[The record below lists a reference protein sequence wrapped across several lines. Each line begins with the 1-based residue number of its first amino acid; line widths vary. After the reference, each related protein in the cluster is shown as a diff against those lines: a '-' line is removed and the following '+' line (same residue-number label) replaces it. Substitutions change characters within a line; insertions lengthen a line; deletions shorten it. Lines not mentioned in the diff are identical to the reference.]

1 MVELGDFLLKT
12 RDKKL
17 NLSPPE
23 EMWNWKR
30 GRWQSSVAVVFFR
43 EVACCSAATLLLPCC
58 SAAAGKDNV
67 KQVLSW
73 NHSNTCFFAPIVR
86 TVWLTKG
93 ITHDHWP
100 SDHFHFHI
108 CWLLSINAFQWL
120 IHLCLMSVDCKT
132 LELSYQIPNWF
143 TQLHFNNSRKQNA
156 WGYFDKYI
164 LLKEQMTP
172 GLHYMVKIRCLFNV

>member
-1 MVELGDFLLKT
+1 MVELGDFLLKK

-30 GRWQSSVAVVFFR
+30 GRRQSSVAVVFFR

-73 NHSNTCFFAPIVR
+73 NHSNTCFFASIVR
-86 TVWLTKG
+86 TVWLTSG
-93 ITHDHWP
+93 SHMTIDQLTNWPLSHLLVIINQCISMTHSSVLDE
-100 SDHFHFHI
+100 
-108 CWLLSINAFQWL
+108 CWL
-120 IHLCLMSVDCKT
+120 
-132 LELSYQIPNWF
+132 
-143 TQLHFNNSRKQNA
+143 QNA
-156 WGYFDKYI
+156 WVVLPNPQLVHAITFQQ
-164 LLKEQMTP
+164 LKKTKCMGIFWQVHTFK
-172 GLHYMVKIRCLFNV
+172 GTNDTWVVLHGKN